1 VSETWEKAG
10 IEMTPAAVD
19 TAMRSIPKARGA
31 AARHRQ
37 GGTTVSEYEVRL
49 YEPKERRA
57 LCFTR
62 LTSAGEAFSMARR
75 WQNARP
81 ECRVRVVATRAPR
94 PVALAS
100 I

>member
-1 VSETWEKAG
+1 
-10 IEMTPAAVD
+10 M
-19 TAMRSIPKARGA
+19 ARD
-31 AARHRQ
+31 RQ

-49 YEPKERRA
+49 YAPNERRA

-62 LTSAGEAFSMARR
+62 LASAGEAFSMARR

-94 PVALAS
+94 PLALAS